1 MSMNS
6 INERIDFIIKIKVGG
21 RSKFAE
27 ILKVSPQYVNKIA
40 TPGGSVGL
48 EPVLNILRL
57 FPDIDARWLLLGEG
71 SPFSLSDRAGEIKRS
86 IGDRIDF
93 LFSIEKYIAVMDPED
108 LAGLDELIRSGSFES
123 ISGEKLAEWD
133 KRLAIREESLNERVQ
148 KAMEVG
154 VCKTKSDN
162 Q

>member
-1 MSMNS
+1 MNS

-93 LFSIEKYIAVMDPED
+93 LFSIEKYISVMDPED
-108 LAGLDELIRSGSFES
+108 LAGLEEIIRNGSYNNIGKGKLDEWE
-123 ISGEKLAEWD
+123 
-133 KRLAIREESLNERVQ
+133 KRLAVREEGLNERVY
-148 KAMEVG
+148 KAMEEG
-154 VCKTKSDN
+154 ICKTKSGK

>member
-1 MSMNS
+1 MDT
-6 INERIDFIIKIKVGG
+6 INERIDFIIKIKIGG

-93 LFSIEKYIAVMDPED
+93 LFSIEKYISVMDPED
-108 LAGLDELIRSGSFES
+108 LAGLEEIIRNGSYNNIGKGKLDEWE
-123 ISGEKLAEWD
+123 
-133 KRLAIREESLNERVQ
+133 KRLAVREEGLNERVY
-148 KAMEVG
+148 KAMEEG
-154 VCKTKSDN
+154 ICKTKPAK

>member
-1 MSMNS
+1 MDT
-6 INERIDFIIKIKVGG
+6 INERIDFIIKIKIGG

-93 LFSIEKYIAVMDPED
+93 LFSIEKYISVMDPED
-108 LAGLDELIRSGSFES
+108 LAGLEEIIRNGSYNNIGKGKLDEWE
-123 ISGEKLAEWD
+123 
-133 KRLAIREESLNERVQ
+133 KRLAVREEGLNERVY
-148 KAMEVG
+148 KAMEEG
-154 VCKTKSDN
+154 ICKTKPGK

>member
-1 MSMNS
+1 MDT
-6 INERIDFIIKIKVGG
+6 INERIDFIIKIKIGG

-57 FPDIDARWLLLGEG
+57 FPDIDARWRRRGGG

-93 LFSIEKYIAVMDPED
+93 LFSIEKYISVMDPED
-108 LAGLDELIRSGSFES
+108 LAGLEEIIRNGSYNNIGKGKLDEWE
-123 ISGEKLAEWD
+123 
-133 KRLAIREESLNERVQ
+133 KRLAVREEGLNERVY
-148 KAMEVG
+148 KAMEEG
-154 VCKTKSDN
+154 ICKTKPGK

>member
-1 MSMNS
+1 MDT
-6 INERIDFIIKIKVGG
+6 INERIDFIIKIKIGS

-93 LFSIEKYIAVMDPED
+93 LFSIEKYISVMDPED
-108 LAGLDELIRSGSFES
+108 LAGLEEIIRNGSYNN
-123 ISGEKLAEWD
+123 IGKEKLDEWE
-133 KRLAIREESLNERVQ
+133 KRLAVREDGLNERVY
-148 KAMEVG
+148 KAMEEG
-154 VCKTKSDN
+154 ICKTKSGK

>member
-1 MSMNS
+1 MSMDT

-27 ILKVSPQYVNKIA
+27 ILKVTPQYVNKIA

-71 SPFSLSDRAGEIKRS
+71 EPFSISDRAGEIKRS
-86 IGDRIDF
+86 IGGRIDF
-93 LFSIEKYIAVMDPED
+93 LFAIEKYISVMDPED
-108 LAGLDELIRSGSFES
+108 LAGLEDLIRDGSYES
-123 ISGEKLAEWD
+123 LSPQKLGEWD
-133 KRLAIREESLNERVQ
+133 KRLATKNKALADRVN
-148 KAMEVG
+148 KAMEEGV
-154 VCKTKSDN
+154 VCKTK
-162 Q
+162 

>member
-1 MSMNS
+1 MNS

-93 LFSIEKYIAVMDPED
+93 LFSIEKYISVMDPED
-108 LAGLDELIRSGSFES
+108 LAGLEEIIRNGSYNN
-123 ISGEKLAEWD
+123 IGKEKLDEWE
-133 KRLAIREESLNERVQ
+133 KRLAVREEGLNERVY
-148 KAMEVG
+148 KAMEEG
-154 VCKTKSDN
+154 ICKTKSGK

>member
-1 MSMNS
+1 MNS

-71 SPFSLSDRAGEIKRS
+71 SPFCLSDRAGEIKRS

-93 LFSIEKYIAVMDPED
+93 LFSIEKYISVMDPED
-108 LAGLDELIRSGSFES
+108 LAGLEEIIRNGSYNNIGKGKLDEWE
-123 ISGEKLAEWD
+123 
-133 KRLAIREESLNERVQ
+133 KRLAVREESLNERVY
-148 KAMEVG
+148 KAMEEG
-154 VCKTKSDN
+154 ICKTKPAK

>member
-1 MSMNS
+1 MNS

-48 EPVLNILRL
+48 EPVLKILRL
-57 FPDIDARWLLLGEG
+57 FPDSDARWLLLGEG

-93 LFSIEKYIAVMDPED
+93 LFSIEKYISVMDPED
-108 LAGLDELIRSGSFES
+108 LAGLEEIIRNGSYNNIGKGKLDEWE
-123 ISGEKLAEWD
+123 
-133 KRLAIREESLNERVQ
+133 KRLAVREESLNERVY
-148 KAMEVG
+148 KAMEEG
-154 VCKTKSDN
+154 ICKTKPAK

>member
-1 MSMNS
+1 MNS

-93 LFSIEKYIAVMDPED
+93 LFSIEKYISVMDPED
-108 LAGLDELIRSGSFES
+108 LAGLEEIIRNGSYNNIGKGKLDEWE
-123 ISGEKLAEWD
+123 
-133 KRLAIREESLNERVQ
+133 KRLAVREESLNERVY
-148 KAMEVG
+148 KAMEEG
-154 VCKTKSDN
+154 ICKTKPAK

>member
-1 MSMNS
+1 MDT
-6 INERIDFIIKIKVGG
+6 INERIDFIIKIKIGG

-93 LFSIEKYIAVMDPED
+93 LFSIEKYISVMDPED
-108 LAGLDELIRSGSFES
+108 LAGLEEIIRNGSYNNIGKGKLDEWE
-123 ISGEKLAEWD
+123 
-133 KRLAIREESLNERVQ
+133 KRLAVREEGLNERVY
-148 KAMEVG
+148 KAMEEG
-154 VCKTKSDN
+154 ICKTKSGK

>member
-1 MSMNS
+1 MDT
-6 INERIDFIIKIKVGG
+6 INERIDFIIKIKIGG

-93 LFSIEKYIAVMDPED
+93 LFSIEKYISVMDPED
-108 LAGLDELIRSGSFES
+108 LAGLEEIIRNGSYNN
-123 ISGEKLAEWD
+123 IGKEKLDEWE
-133 KRLAIREESLNERVQ
+133 KRLAVREDGLNERVY
-148 KAMEVG
+148 KAMEEG
-154 VCKTKSDN
+154 ICKTKSGK